1 MVISG
6 LHVNVRTSATV
17 KISRHGFGYSSG
29 LVCTDTVINLEILC
43 HPNLYKFI
51 TVIENIKTLK
61 MNRRIGEEL
70 MKVLD
75 RVFTR

>member
-17 KISRHGFGYSSG
+17 RISRHGFGRSSG
-29 LVCTDTVINLEILC
+29 LVCIDTVLKSQNVYQ
-43 HPNLYKFI
+43 PNLSKF
-51 TVIENIKTLK
+51 TTLMENTKTLK
-61 MNRRIGEEL
+61 MERRIEEEL

-75 RVFTR
+75 HDFAR